1 MLKYPQID
9 PVIFTLG
16 PLQPR
21 WYGLMYL
28 LGFLYTF
35 HLLKKHARWIGFDP
49 EKADSILATLVFG
62 LIVTARVVYVV
73 FYNLKGTW
81 ETMMAPLSREGSS
94 LGEILVALIEPI
106 AIWNGG
112 LAFHGGLLGVVL
124 GGWYVA
130 RKYQIKWQ
138 RLTDVLALATPVGL
152 GLGRIAN
159 FINGELWGRVTD
171 VPWGMVFPGAGNL
184 PRHPSQLYEALLE
197 GLVLFVL
204 LRLIWGRRPKVGVVS
219 ASFLLLYALFRTS
232 VELVREPDVQ
242 VGFLFGG
249 ITMGQLLS
257 SVMVIYGSYLMWQ
270 SLTQG
275 EAHDTL
281 PAVAPGAAAEAA
293 STKDADSKG
302 SSGGKKKKKKS

>member
-9 PVIFTLG
+9 PVIFTIG

-35 HLLKKHARWIGFDP
+35 TLLRKHARWIGFHPDR
-49 EKADSILATLVFG
+49 ADSVLATLVLG
-62 LIVTARVVYVV
+62 LICTARVVYVV

-81 ETMMAPLSREGSS
+81 HAMTEPLYRSTATAWEVF
-94 LGEILVALIEPI
+94 LGLIEPL

-124 GGWYVA
+124 GGWRIAKQY
-130 RKYQIKWQ
+130 RINWR

-171 VPWGMVFPGAGNL
+171 VPWAMVFPGAGDL
-184 PRHPSQLYEALLE
+184 PRHPSQLYESFLE
-197 GLVLFVL
+197 GPVLFVL
-204 LRLIWGRRPKVGVVS
+204 LRLIWRRKPRVGVVS
-219 ASFLLLYALFRTS
+219 ASFLLLYALFRIS
-232 VELVREPDVQ
+232 MELVREPDAQ

-249 ITMGQLLS
+249 LTMGQMLS
-257 SVMVIYGSYLMWQ
+257 FVMVVAGIFLLRDSM
-270 SLTQG
+270 TRG
-275 EAHDTL
+275 EAHDTA
-281 PAVAPGAAAEAA
+281 PATAGTLEAQADSAQDSGAA
-293 STKDADSKG
+293 KP
-302 SSGGKKKKKKS
+302 KKKKKKG